1 MSLVEAL
8 RVNLQVSEYFAK
20 TVCSNFEQ
28 QEMSL
33 TNAVPETG
41 KMKMKY
47 FASTRHCLCIV
58 CMHKYSK
65 QLQILADL

>member
-41 KMKMKY
+41 KMKMK
-47 FASTRHCLCIV
+47 
-58 CMHKYSK
+58 
-65 QLQILADL
+65 